1 MTLPLIGIPSD
12 VYTVGINPF
21 HCVGEKYITAVARGC
36 RGLPLLIPSFGPGP
50 DIPPPVELFDID
62 AMVDALDGLLVTGSP
77 SNVEPHHYGGDPSRP
92 GTHHDPQRDA
102 ITLPLIGKAL
112 AAGLPV
118 LAICRGI
125 QELNVALGGTLHQ
138 LVHEV
143 VGLDDHRSAPDEPRD
158 VKYAPAHE
166 VTLTPGGVL
175 ATLSG
180 MQTWRVNSLHEQG
193 IDRLAD
199 GLAVEARAPDGMVE
213 AVRVKDAKTFALGV
227 QWHPEWRF
235 WEDKLSIGLFG
246 AFGAAAAERARA
258 RGARA
263 VHGRVA

>member
-12 VYTVGINPF
+12 VYAIGINPF
-21 HCVGEKYITAVARGC
+21 HCVGEKYITAVARGAHA
-36 RGLPLLIPSFGPGP
+36 LPLLIPSFGPGH
-50 DIPPPVELFDID
+50 DVPPPGELFDIET
-62 AMVDALDGLLVTGSP
+62 MVDRLDGLMVTGSP
-77 SNVEPHHYGGDPSRP
+77 SNVEPRHYDGAPSRA
-92 GTHHDPQRDA
+92 GTLHDPQRDA
-102 ITLPLIGKAL
+102 ITLPLIRRAL
-112 AAGLPV
+112 AAGLPM

-138 LVHEV
+138 IVHEV
-143 VGLDDHRSAPDEPRD
+143 AGLADHRSPPNEPRD

-175 ATLSG
+175 AKLSG

-193 IDRLAD
+193 IDRLAP
-199 GLAVEARAPDGMVE
+199 GLAIEARAPDGMIE
-213 AVRVKDAKTFALGV
+213 AVRVRDAKAFALAV

-235 WEDKLSIGLFG
+235 WEDKLSVALLE
-246 AFGAAAAERARA
+246 AFGAAAAERARS
-258 RGARA
+258 RLHGV